1 MEEMKNGYLKLNQLM
16 TDMIECSY
24 NDEGQVI
31 ADENMNYLVDIIK
44 VLNEKERNIIE
55 LEKIELSKEE
65 LNVRKEELAVMANNN
80 LINSIITSSLGLLG
94 EVGKIVNTAL
104 TGTIQ
109 LKSIGGIIYADE
121 VDQKI
126 IGNSKAWNF
135 IKKI

>member
-1 MEEMKNGYLKLNQLM
+1 MEEMKNSYLKLNQLM

-31 ADENMNYLVDIIK
+31 ADENMNYLVDIVK

-121 VDQKI
+121 VDHKI